1 MRTEIFSIRMTNEP
15 LGRLCSRKFSLRDKH
30 LFYRIFLRY
39 STTSHHKLQHERVVL
54 LHGFLG
60 FRYQVLFSI
69 QQYVFTVCENVTHS
83 FLFIQLSPLA
93 TLLKRK
99 GFSVSNFGYPSRDD
113 FISGHAH
120 NLVDALNS
128 LALRDT
134 CKFHF
139 VTHSLGAIVL
149 RLALAQPNCPEIAKL
164 GRLVLLAPP
173 MRGSKFAR
181 YLQSKELGGKLPKW
195 MEITSKWIVGDCTGR
210 QLMTMTA
217 QGMLAC
223 KLTNV
228 VNSTF

>member
-1 MRTEIFSIRMTNEP
+1 M
-15 LGRLCSRKFSLRDKH
+15 
-30 LFYRIFLRY
+30 
-39 STTSHHKLQHERVVL
+39 L

-60 FRYQVLFSI
+60 FRY
-69 QQYVFTVCENVTHS
+69 
-83 FLFIQLSPLA
+83 QLSPLA

-217 QGMLAC
+217 QDFENMPGFPSTNSILVIAAEMGRLNPLLENNNDGVLEVEETMLNQPHYR
-223 KLTNV
+223 LV
-228 VNSTF
+228 VRGTHNSLLFQPKIIETVLNFVCDEEISSEVVYKGPG